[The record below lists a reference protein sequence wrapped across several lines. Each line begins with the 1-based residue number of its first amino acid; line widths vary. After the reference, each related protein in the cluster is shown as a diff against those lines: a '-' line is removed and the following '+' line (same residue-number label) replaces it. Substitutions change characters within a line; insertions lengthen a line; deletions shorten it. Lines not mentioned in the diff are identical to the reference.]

1 MEDYLMDQDYKGL
14 MNYLYELDDLV
25 FFEEVLKN
33 RFSIIGN
40 HWSKNDRVKHVLKQ
54 VIKQDKG

>member
-1 MEDYLMDQDYKGL
+1 MDQDYKGL